1 MGRIRLNLAGLSFA
15 GINRTR
21 LRWLSSAGLDSA
33 ASTWLGKSRLER
45 TKLVGLGQDGCGT
58 LCSAGQASACL
69 SWARVGS
76 CQWNSLPLDRL
87 EQIRL
92 GTGGA
97 RLSWTGFG
105 LAELVSAGIC
115 SAEK

>member
-1 MGRIRLNLAGLSFA
+1 MGSTGLGSAG
-15 GINRTR
+15 
-21 LRWLSSAGLDSA
+21 SAGLDSA
-33 ASTWLGKSRLER
+33 PSTWLGKSRLER

-105 LAELVSAGIC
+105 LAELVSAGIG
-115 SAEK
+115 SAGK

>member
-1 MGRIRLNLAGLSFA
+1 M
-15 GINRTR
+15 
-21 LRWLSSAGLDSA
+21 DSA

-58 LCSAGQASACL
+58 LCSAGLASACL

-76 CQWNSLPLDRL
+76 SKWNSLPLAGL

-97 RLSWTGFG
+97 RMSWTGFG
-105 LAELVSAGIC
+105 LAGLGLVRLKNKFEVDDIFQFNNLI
-115 SAEK
+115 